1 MTRRSFGDQ
10 LGFLS
15 WRKTFGSIPH
25 VDTEAKTAEPQPSS
39 TQIKLTENN
48 DGLINGIGDYHLI
61 KPLGTGKFSDVVLA
75 KHYDTGRLVAIK
87 IIDKRKHDYRVMS
100 RLVREITLME
110 LMNHEF
116 VTKLH
121 ETYETADSLYLI
133 MEYVP
138 GVNLEQY
145 LHLAGG
151 ALSECEA
158 RRLFQQIVAA
168 VSYCHSRWIV
178 HRDLKTP
185 NILITPEGNVK
196 LVDFGLGNRFG
207 LQRLKTICGSM
218 LYYSPEIISGQK
230 YYGPEID
237 CWCLGIILFRMT
249 TGFEPFSHANTVGE
263 LKADVCSGHFP
274 MPSSLSPELQS
285 TIRKCLSTDR
295 RKRMTVRQVLK
306 NDPWLYKGADTS
318 DFMAKS
324 SKADDACEIL
334 DRTEREHRLRRNF
347 IADAEHDRMITH
359 VNKTLIYHPVNA
371 STYYTTSALPAA
383 AGTEGGLEIM
393 RAELLQDLRYHAR
406 RLGVQSINRTHIQ
419 KTPVIK
425 KIVNHLRFNKNQF
438 SDSSDMHAKGGLNSV
453 ERIYQRLTKI
463 QTFEYKITGRESAQ
477 RFSSRMSSGTTQSFT
492 SSSASASLDDNTFCS
507 ISKRYELEMTKLIR
521 LACELFGVTFVH
533 CHHNRLLCVVTMRND
548 GRKMS
553 SLSTLMLQGDNSS
566 TTTDSP
572 TLVNQSMDDS
582 DTEKQIYVGKRLSMP
597 LAKKASS
604 LTVEETNRRASM
616 NIDRSL
622 NKEHSGTCVFE
633 VEVGV
638 NPNHLA
644 TVNFIKQQGTTIV
657 FKLVSG
663 WIGTVLGLDS

>member
-1 MTRRSFGDQ
+1 
-10 LGFLS
+10 
-15 WRKTFGSIPH
+15 
-25 VDTEAKTAEPQPSS
+25 
-39 TQIKLTENN
+39 
-48 DGLINGIGDYHLI
+48 
-61 KPLGTGKFSDVVLA
+61 
-75 KHYDTGRLVAIK
+75 
-87 IIDKRKHDYRVMS
+87 
-100 RLVREITLME
+100 
-110 LMNHEF
+110 
-116 VTKLH
+116 
-121 ETYETADSLYLI
+121 
-133 MEYVP
+133 
-138 GVNLEQY
+138 
-145 LHLAGG
+145 
-151 ALSECEA
+151 
-158 RRLFQQIVAA
+158 
-168 VSYCHSRWIV
+168 
-178 HRDLKTP
+178 
-185 NILITPEGNVK
+185 
-196 LVDFGLGNRFG
+196 
-207 LQRLKTICGSM
+207 
-218 LYYSPEIISGQK
+218 
-230 YYGPEID
+230 
-237 CWCLGIILFRMT
+237 
-249 TGFEPFSHANTVGE
+249 
-263 LKADVCSGHFP
+263 

-638 NPNHLA
+638 SPNHLA